1 MSAEAISLAEGTII
15 EKTVISDR
23 TKIKKKKKM
32 GSDQLSVNI
41 IGALLVG
48 IFALICVIPFY
59 LIIVAS
65 FTSENSLIRDGY
77 PILPRLSELSL
88 QSYALCLK
96 NPTAILKAYGMTIS
110 VTVTGTFLAVLLAT
124 MTGYVLSRKD
134 FPWRNQFSFFF
145 FFTTLFNGGLVP
157 WYLMCTRY
165 LNFKNSIVGLILP
178 LMFSVWNMI
187 IAKSFMAGIPAE
199 ISESAKIDGAN
210 DITIFAKLILP
221 LSKPLIA
228 TLSLFSALAYWNDW
242 YNCMLFVTNEDMF
255 TLQYYLQRILGSA
268 EAMRIVAEKSG
279 IALPSIPL
287 EGMKMAMTII
297 ATGPIVLLYPFVQ
310 RYFVKG
316 LTIGAVKG

>member
-1 MSAEAISLAEGTII
+1 MSKE
-15 EKTVISDR
+15 TVIA
-23 TKIKKKKKM
+23 KKVKVS
-32 GSDQLSVNI
+32 SDQIAVNVLGWVLI
-41 IGALLVG
+41 G
-48 IFALICVIPFY
+48 IFALFCVLPFY

-65 FTSENSLIRDGY
+65 FTAETSLIREGY
-77 PILPRLSELSL
+77 PLIPRIKDLSL
-88 QSYALCLK
+88 DAYKLSLK
-96 NPTAILKAYGMTIS
+96 NPMAIIISYATTIGVTA
-110 VTVTGTFLAVLLAT
+110 VGTFVAVLLAT

-134 FPWRNQFSFFF
+134 FPWRNKFSFFF

-157 WYLMCTRY
+157 WYLLCMRY
-165 LNFKNSIVGLILP
+165 LNFKNSYVALILP

-187 IAKSFMAGIPAE
+187 IAKSFMNSLPME

-210 DITIFAKLILP
+210 DLVIFFRLILP
-221 LSKPLIA
+221 ISKPLIA
-228 TLSLFSALAYWNDW
+228 TLGLFSALAYWNDW
-242 YNCMLFVTNEDMF
+242 YNCMLYVTDTNMF

-279 IALPSIPL
+279 MALPSIPL
-287 EGMKMAMTII
+287 ESMKMAMTII

>member
-1 MSAEAISLAEGTII
+1 MSATQVHHR
-15 EKTVISDR
+15 KM
-23 TKIKKKKKM
+23 TK
-32 GSDQLSVNI
+32 DQMIVNI
-41 IGALLVG
+41 VGYILIG
-48 IFALICVIPFY
+48 IFALVCVIPFY

-65 FTSENSLIRDGY
+65 FTDESELIRNGY
-77 PILPRLSELSL
+77 PIIPTVFSV
-88 QSYALCLK
+88 QSYLLCLK
-96 NPTAILKAYGMTIS
+96 NPVSIAKAYGTTIG
-110 VTVTGTFLAVLLAT
+110 VTVVGTAFAVFIAT

-134 FPWRNQFSFFF
+134 FPWRNKFSFFF
-145 FFTTLFNGGLVP
+145 FFTTLFSGGLVP
-157 WYLMCTRY
+157 WYMLCVRY
-165 LNFKNSIVGLILP
+165 LHFKNSYIGILLP

-187 IAKSFMAGIPAE
+187 IAKSFMNGIPSA
-199 ISESAKIDGAN
+199 ITESAKIDGAN
-210 DITIFAKLILP
+210 DFVIFMKLILP

-242 YNCMLFVTNEDMF
+242 YNCMLYITNEDMF

-279 IALPSIPL
+279 IALPSVPL
-287 EGMKMAMTII
+287 ESMKMAMTVI

>member
-1 MSAEAISLAEGTII
+1 MSADVISLTEGSDI
-15 EKTVISDR
+15 EDIGMPAKTGE
-23 TKIKKKKKM
+23 KKKKKVSRDQM
-32 GSDQLSVNI
+32 AVNVVGSVV
-41 IGALLVG
+41 VG
-48 IFALICVIPFY
+48 LFALICVIPFY

-65 FTSENSLIRDGY
+65 ITSEASLIRDGY
-77 PILPRLSELSL
+77 PLIPKLSELSL

-96 NPTAILKAYGMTIS
+96 NPTAILKSYGMTIS
-110 VTVTGTFLAVLLAT
+110 VTAIGTFLSVLMAT

-165 LNFKNSIVGLILP
+165 LNFKNSIIGLILP

-199 ISESAKIDGAN
+199 ITESAKIDGAN

-228 TLSLFSALAYWNDW
+228 TLSLFAALAYWNDW

>member
-32 GSDQLSVNI
+32 SSDQLSVNI